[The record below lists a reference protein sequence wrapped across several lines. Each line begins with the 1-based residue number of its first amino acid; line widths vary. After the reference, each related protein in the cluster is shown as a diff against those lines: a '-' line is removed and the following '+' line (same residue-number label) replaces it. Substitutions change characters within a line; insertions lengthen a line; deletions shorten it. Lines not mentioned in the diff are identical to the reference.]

1 MKVKALRLAA
11 YLLIAHFLIVVALA
25 FLSKGGPEYTHLALA
40 LALLFGATGALFSPR
55 RRGWLVVLGY
65 AIVVLS
71 RHAVGFWVTLS
82 NPAVPVGMK
91 VTALFILA
99 LIDSLAIAALVLVF
113 KPANFAAFKS
123 SLPDTAAS
131 EDPGAKS

>member
-55 RRGWLVVLGY
+55 RRLG
-65 AIVVLS
+65 VRS
-71 RHAVGFWVTLS
+71 RPPGGSPSAG
-82 NPAVPVGMK
+82 
-91 VTALFILA
+91 LA
-99 LIDSLAIAALVLVF
+99 RD
-113 KPANFAAFKS
+113 
-123 SLPDTAAS
+123 
-131 EDPGAKS
+131 